1 MSMKKF
7 KDLLKEAA
15 PTNSTGASIANP
27 EVMLFPPGEDDL
39 SQDYQTP
46 GESGQAKWRFSN
58 VWPVI
63 KLTMK
68 GIDNMVDASKEYFN
82 KVTAPLPQR
91 SLNSRIENIRNLV
104 RGINE
109 EVAAAP
115 TNNVGGG
122 HIAGAGVGPQG
133 EPGVDLRR
141 KKARNWNPFFK
152 DMARVMR
159 RKGGK

>member
-1 MSMKKF
+1 MKLQLDKSS
-7 KDLLKEAA
+7 DG
-15 PTNSTGASIANP
+15 PSI
-27 EVMLFPPGEDDL
+27 D
-39 SQDYQTP
+39 S
-46 GESGQAKWRFSN
+46 
-58 VWPVI
+58 
-63 KLTMK
+63 
-68 GIDNMVDASKEYFN
+68 MVDASKEYFN

-122 HIAGAGVGPQG
+122 NIAGAGVGPQG